1 MNFKPKWIPFISV
14 GAGALGLCLQLWL
27 FGTGIDSRGLLRPEH
42 PANILSFA
50 VLALTLGALYLCLR
64 PLSGKPAYEKLF
76 PKSIF
81 PLLGSVLGA
90 AGIFYT
96 VLSDVTLLQNNLA
109 VLCCITGT
117 LAALGMLAGGALR
130 LRSKKPHVLCHGFV
144 ALYLM
149 VHLICRYRDWSTES
163 ELQKFFFPLLA
174 CVFLMLTAYYRA
186 ALDNL
191 TGSRRWFVF
200 FNYSS
205 VFLCLGAL
213 HSENWPFYLGFAI
226 WCLASRC
233 SLVPEKEMVLP
244 ENVSFCL
251 KKLEQYGFEG
261 YVVGGCVR
269 DTLLGLTPQ
278 DYDMCTDATPEEIA
292 QVFKKQEL
300 VRAGEKHGTIGVVLE
315 GQVYEITTFRTEGTY
330 SDGRHP
336 DWVEFVPNL
345 QEDLSRRDFT
355 VNAMAYSPK
364 TGFIDLFHG
373 EEDLKNRVLRT
384 VGEPQKRFTED
395 ALRILRGV
403 RFAVR
408 FDLTPEE
415 NTLQAMNRLSPLM
428 DKLAA
433 ERVYAELSKL
443 LPIINAQQLLQF
455 EPIITQAIPTLKDTV
470 GFDQCSP
477 HHAYDVY
484 THTAYVVE
492 ALPTDLTLR
501 FAGLL
506 HDVGKPEVFTQDEE
520 GRGHFYG
527 HAEAGAQRADT
538 ALWLLRAPTA
548 LRQQAVT
555 LIENHML
562 PIEADKKLLQRK
574 IRKFGLET
582 LQQLLALQKADFAG
596 KGVDEES
603 ETDFDAIAALLEEI
617 AREDACLNVKDL
629 SVNGNDLIALGFDA
643 GPDIGACLEHLLDLV
658 QDEKIANSREAL
670 LDRAK
675 VFLESKEKDE

>member
-42 PANILSFA
+42 PASFLCFA
-50 VLALTLGALYLCLR
+50 VLALTFGVLYLCLR
-64 PLSGKPAYEKLF
+64 PMTGKPAYEKLF
-76 PKSIF
+76 PKRTL
-81 PLLGSVLGA
+81 PLLGAVLGA
-90 AGIFYT
+90 AGILYAI
-96 VLSDVTLLQNNLA
+96 LSDMASLQSRLA
-109 VLCCITGT
+109 VLCCITGA
-117 LAALGMLAGGALR
+117 LAALGMLLGGGLR
-130 LRSKKPHVLCHGFV
+130 LYGKKPHVLCHSFV
-144 ALYLM
+144 ALFLM
-149 VHLICRYRDWSTES
+149 VYLICGYQGWSTEP
-163 ELQKFFFPLLA
+163 ELQRYFFPLLA
-174 CVFLMLTAYYRA
+174 CVFLMLTAYHRA
-186 ALDNL
+186 TLDNL

-205 VFLCLGAL
+205 VFFCFGAL
-213 HSENWPFYLGFAI
+213 RSENWPFYLGLAL
-226 WCLASRC
+226 WCLTSC
-233 SLVPEKEMVLP
+233 CNLNPEKEMILP
-244 ENVSFCL
+244 QNVIFCL
-251 KKLEQYGFEG
+251 KKLEEYGFEG

-269 DTLLGLTPQ
+269 DTLLGLAPQ

-300 VRAGEKHGTIGVVLE
+300 VRNGEKHGTIGVILD

-336 DWVEFVPNL
+336 DWVEFVRNL

-373 EEDLKNRVLRT
+373 QEDLNNRVLRT
-384 VGEPQKRFTED
+384 VGDPKKRFTED

-415 NTLQAMNRLSPLM
+415 NTLQAMTDLAPLM

-433 ERVYAELSKL
+433 ERKYAELSKL
-443 LPIINAQQLLQF
+443 LPIINARQLIQF
-455 EPIITQAIPTLKDTV
+455 APVITQAVPCLADTV

-492 ALPTDLTLR
+492 KLPADLTLR

-506 HDVGKPEVFTQDEE
+506 HDVGKPEVFTQDEN

-527 HAEAGAQRADT
+527 HAEAGAQRADA

-548 LRQQAVT
+548 VRQQVVT
-555 LIENHML
+555 LIANHMVT
-562 PIEADKKLLQRK
+562 IEADKRLLQHQ
-574 IRKFGLET
+574 IRKFGIET
-582 LQQLLALQKADFAG
+582 LRQLLALQKADFCG
-596 KGVDEES
+596 KGVEE
-603 ETDFDAIAALLEEI
+603 EAAPDFSTIDALLEEI
-617 AREDACLNVKDL
+617 LAEDACLTVKDL
-629 SVNGNDLIALGFDA
+629 AVDGKDLLELGFEA
-643 GPDIGACLEHLLDLV
+643 GPDLGACLEQLLDLV
-658 QDEKIANSREAL
+658 QDEEIPNSREQL
-670 LDRAK
+670 LPAAK
-675 VFLESKEKDE
+675 AYLENKENSQ